1 MNKDLSKLLET
12 GLNMFTS
19 DFQDNNKTYP
29 KYDIYYDNKELNVI
43 FEVPGFKKDDI
54 KIDFFNNILT
64 IKCHKKKLFDKP
76 VFQGEINY
84 GMYERNLN
92 LPISVTSQN
101 NVKIDLKDGIL
112 FININVQRELKNKF
126 SMKL

>member
-12 GLNMFTS
+12 GLNMFTN
-19 DFQDNNKTYP
+19 DFQDNSKTYP
-29 KYDIYYDNKELNVI
+29 KYDIYYDNKDLKVI
-43 FEVPGFKKDDI
+43 FEVPGLKKDDI
-54 KIDFFNNILT
+54 KIDFFNILT
-64 IKCHKKKLFDKP
+64 IKCHKKKLFDKL

-112 FININVQRELKNKF
+112 FININVQKELKNKF